1 MAARM
6 RNSSTI
12 TNTGRKLIKPY
23 KWHEVCSKRL
33 MILARPTPGILILM
47 LIGLVDLII
56 TVTLFSL
63 GLVEEM
69 NPIMRPLI
77 QYHPF
82 MFAFVKFLTLA
93 AGYVGLQMYRLVDEN
108 FSNKAAW
115 AGATAY
121 AGIWTIWFIAAHI

>member
-6 RNSSTI
+6 RDSSTI
-12 TNTGRKLIKPY
+12 TNTGRKLIKPRN
-23 KWHEVCSKRL
+23 WHEVCPKRV
-33 MILARPTPGILILM
+33 MILAKPTPGILILM

-56 TVTLFSL
+56 TVTLFSF

-77 QYHPF
+77 HYHPF
-82 MFAFVKFLTLA
+82 MFAIVKLLTLV
-93 AGYVGLQMYRLVDEN
+93 AGYVGLQMYRLIDEN

-115 AGATAY
+115 VGALAY

>member
-1 MAARM
+1 
-6 RNSSTI
+6 
-12 TNTGRKLIKPY
+12 
-23 KWHEVCSKRL
+23 

-47 LIGLVDLII
+47 LIGLVDLIT

-77 QYHPF
+77 HFHPF
-82 MFAFVKFLTLA
+82 LFAFVKLLTLA
-93 AGYVGLQMYRLVDEN
+93 AGYVGLQMYRLIDEN

-115 AGATAY
+115 AGAIAY
-121 AGIWTIWFIAAHI
+121 AGIWTIWFVAAHI